1 MDARV
6 LVVEDDEAMRS
17 LVLEDLAERGM
28 AVRGAANLHDALSAM
43 AADIFDVV
51 VSDLNMPGG
60 TGLELCQRVRERDPQ
75 LPVILFTA
83 FGSLDAAIGAIRNGA
98 YDFLTKPVEL
108 DQLALAVE
116 RAASLR
122 ALRSEVATLRA
133 AVRQGRRGSRIEG
146 TSAPMLRLRETIT
159 QLAGTQATVLVHG
172 ESGTGKELV
181 ARELHE
187 LGPRAQGPFVAE
199 NIAAIPPQLLESAL
213 FGHVKGAFT
222 GASARR
228 DGLLLRAHGGTLL
241 LDEVGELPLELQPK
255 LLRVL
260 EERRVRPVGSDQEVA
275 FDVRLIAATHRD
287 LAAAVDAGTFRRDLY
302 YRLAVLELEVPPL
315 RERGR
320 DVLLLAQAFIDQ
332 FAKESGRP
340 IRGLHPEAAARLLAW
355 SWPGNVR
362 ELRNVIEHAVLV
374 CRGTEVAPAD
384 LPDRLRALP
393 AAPPPLR
400 AAEAEPE
407 LLPLDVIEKRH
418 ILAVLRALGGNKAQA
433 ARVLGV
439 GRKTLYRK
447 LELWGELAPGEAE

>member
-1 MDARV
+1 
-6 LVVEDDEAMRS
+6 
-17 LVLEDLAERGM
+17 
-28 AVRGAANLHDALSAM
+28 
-43 AADIFDVV
+43 
-51 VSDLNMPGG
+51 
-60 TGLELCQRVRERDPQ
+60 
-75 LPVILFTA
+75 
-83 FGSLDAAIGAIRNGA
+83 
-98 YDFLTKPVEL
+98 
-108 DQLALAVE
+108 LAVE

>member
-228 DGLLLRAHGGTLL
+228 DGLLLRANGGTLL

-433 ARVLGV
+433 AR
-439 GRKTLYRK
+439 
-447 LELWGELAPGEAE
+447 

>member
-228 DGLLLRAHGGTLL
+228 DGLLLRANGGTLL

>member
-28 AVRGAANLHDALSAM
+28 VVRGCANLHDALSAM
-43 AADIFDVV
+43 AADIYDVV

-187 LGPRAQGPFVAE
+187 LGPRAAGPFVAE

-222 GASARR
+222 GASAKR

-320 DVLLLAQAFIDQ
+320 DVLLLAQTFIDQ

-355 SWPGNVR
+355 GWPGNVR

-400 AAEAEPE
+400 SADAEPE

-418 ILAVLRALGGNKAQA
+418 ILGVLRALGGNKAQA

>member
-393 AAPPPLR
+393 ATPPPLR